1 MKAHKRTIIISAIVF
16 AVLGVIA
23 LYLESMNLSEKY
35 AFWINV
41 SVGVWC
47 SNFVVLVIEIVN
59 YQTVRE
65 DLLVSFYNDA
75 QNLYNRL
82 LAVRLQ
88 SGQNGTDLSKVIL
101 KLSELDFAP
110 IFYYRKFSFFTSWKR
125 FNKYKHLLD
134 DIQNSLAML
143 YDEITRFSNLYNL
156 LSEDEQKTLKKQYLD
171 LDRKILDDV
180 REHLSK
186 LRLLIQKS

>member
-134 DIQNSLAML
+134 DIQNSLVML

-156 LSEDEQKTLKKQYLD
+156 LSEDEQKTLKKQSLD

>member
-1 MKAHKRTIIISAIVF
+1 M
-16 AVLGVIA
+16 
-23 LYLESMNLSEKY
+23 
-35 AFWINV
+35 
-41 SVGVWC
+41 
-47 SNFVVLVIEIVN
+47 VIEIVN

-134 DIQNSLAML
+134 DIQNSLVML

>member
-75 QNLYNRL
+75 QNLY
-82 LAVRLQ
+82 
-88 SGQNGTDLSKVIL
+88 
-101 KLSELDFAP
+101 
-110 IFYYRKFSFFTSWKR
+110 KR
-125 FNKYKHLLD
+125 G
-134 DIQNSLAML
+134 
-143 YDEITRFSNLYNL
+143 
-156 LSEDEQKTLKKQYLD
+156 
-171 LDRKILDDV
+171 
-180 REHLSK
+180 
-186 LRLLIQKS
+186 

>member
-134 DIQNSLAML
+134 DIQNSLVML